1 MNDTTSIGREGIPVA
16 FINVADR
23 DRALAF
29 YRDLL
34 GAAHDGSDMFGDFL
48 ELNGARLRMTALPDH
63 KPAGHPVLGWQ
74 VEDIVDAAEA
84 LAAKGIAL
92 SRFEGFDQDA
102 LGIWTSPEN
111 GSKVGF
117 FADPDGN
124 VLSLMQL

>member
-1 MNDTTSIGREGIPVA
+1 MDSMSIGRAGIPVA

-29 YRDLL
+29 YQDLL
-34 GAAHDGSDMFGDFL
+34 GAAHDGQDMFGDFL
-48 ELNGARLRMTALPDH
+48 KLNGARLRMTALPDF

-74 VEDIVDAAEA
+74 VDDIAAAAAA
-84 LAAKGIAL
+84 LAAQGVAL
-92 SRFEGFDQDA
+92 ARYEGMDQDA